1 MPAKWKCPP
10 LGKGESTAARNVL
23 VTAINACI
31 ARQKRLVDSL
41 AASEADLAAARSK
54 IVAMEAEREADLA
67 AARSKIVA
75 MEAAAEAAPAAYAH
89 RQSEL
94 EVAHQ
99 TEVERFTI
107 ALAQASEKIQ
117 EKQEAINHLL
127 ATMEQT
133 KLAMQRKA
141 AQSRAELMPA
151 MVGMLVSEL
160 APLAPPGSEAAE
172 ALELMETPAG
182 SQAAAASALLR
193 AAEDAGLLEERGA
206 AAADGDD

>member
-41 AASEADLAAARSK
+41 AAS
-54 IVAMEAEREADLA
+54 EADLA